1 MASFFYSNIQIDY
14 LSAQS
19 SNLSKLITLVNIS
32 SIHTYDNHHQK
43 NNMMKKSISIFGIL
57 LFFMSPAL
65 LGQVHNYDVMN
76 IVDFHSISVNS
87 AYTVYVK
94 QSNKEEVRVE
104 AEKEI
109 YDLTEIIVKDGVL
122 HINIKKDDSQTS
134 KSIWQK
140 IDNIKLLPT
149 LKVYVSIK
157 DVQKLSV
164 NGSGKLIT
172 ENSIASNDLHLL
184 VAGTGSMEVDIK
196 TTKVD
201 AELSG
206 PGNITIKGYTDK
218 MNLEN
223 SGSGHINA
231 FEFESKNANA
241 KLYGLGSIKINV
253 SDKLE
258 AEIYGSGKISVR
270 GATKEITKKEFGSGI
285 VERKN

>member
-1 MASFFYSNIQIDY
+1 
-14 LSAQS
+14 
-19 SNLSKLITLVNIS
+19 
-32 SIHTYDNHHQK
+32 
-43 NNMMKKSISIFGIL
+43 MMKKSISIFGIL